1 MRSSVTLTRRRQP
14 APAPPWPRRHR
25 GGPSIVVLAP
35 ACAGRQPTPVVPP
48 PWCVGCHGSGQRLH
62 QSELLDLR
70 LPDQHGLATYDARRF
85 GGALAHHLH
94 RITNLDHAWTTG
106 QDLCLAGLD
115 PDHPATL
122 AADLTGA

>member
-1 MRSSVTLTRRRQP
+1 M
-14 APAPPWPRRHR
+14 
-25 GGPSIVVLAP
+25 
-35 ACAGRQPTPVVPP
+35 
-48 PWCVGCHGSGQRLH
+48 
-62 QSELLDLR
+62 
-70 LPDQHGLATYDARRF
+70 LATYDARRF

-115 PDHPATL
+115 VDHPATL